1 MRTNQKTLVSVL
13 TDLVTGPLV
22 TSPKRRFPWKHL
34 GNTRRKN
41 AVLLLQRLLQ
51 HSGKCGVSLF
61 TRCLPLPGNQSSK
74 CLVLWIPRGYRL
86 LDTLIPTCYLLLPER
101 LMLDC
106 RVQGEMCH
114 PCGHRWRCPSS
125 RQPRPDCFRGCVAVE
140 RCGRMRLA
148 SFGCSRWRDSNTPR
162 RQPPAWQKKTRRS
175 GRVGLVVGSVA
186 SVFCYGFV
194 WLQNARFCN
203 PVQQVLMVAFP
214 YQAVGCRTHD
224 AVIPNAI

>member
-1 MRTNQKTLVSVL
+1 MQSSGMRQ
-13 TDLVTGPLV
+13 V

-114 PCGHRWRCPSS
+114 PCSHRWRCPSS

-175 GRVGLVVGSVA
+175 GRVAVVPWERAGPSASTAGEGSPP
-186 SVFCYGFV
+186 SPWGQSKKS
-194 WLQNARFCN
+194 W
-203 PVQQVLMVAFP
+203 
-214 YQAVGCRTHD
+214 H
-224 AVIPNAI
+224 

>member
-1 MRTNQKTLVSVL
+1 MRC
-13 TDLVTGPLV
+13 
-22 TSPKRRFPWKHL
+22 F
-34 GNTRRKN
+34 
-41 AVLLLQRLLQ
+41 A
-51 HSGKCGVSLF
+51 F
-61 TRCLPLPGNQSSK
+61 TRCLPLLGNQSSK

-114 PCGHRWRCPSS
+114 PCSHRWRCPSS

-162 RQPPAWQKKTRRS
+162 RQPPAWQKKTRLRAGCGVFWCVLVLAVLQPGVATTPPNSPAQHRFRCGRTTRS
-175 GRVGLVVGSVA
+175 
-186 SVFCYGFV
+186 
-194 WLQNARFCN
+194 W
-203 PVQQVLMVAFP
+203 P
-214 YQAVGCRTHD
+214 
-224 AVIPNAI
+224 